1 MISRPV
7 RMLHRLK
14 KETVKLFAS
23 LLLVIHFVEPAEGLA
38 QDVKQKYFRQTPFE
52 VAQRMLVTGNPKGA
66 IKRLKTALA
75 SGENLQA
82 AEQANYLLGLALLQ
96 NGDYEEASEVFGT
109 LLKTY
114 PILRDDHLY
123 YRALSLYRWGS
134 KLEAAKIFAQV
145 DPLGP
150 RGGVSTIF
158 RGRALYE
165 STAFAELRPWLEEH
179 LRNGNLASRELK
191 YYLAESRYRTGD
203 PYGALALYRELWR
216 DRPRGSLAVRALE
229 RIPQLRL
236 DGKLLLSKS
245 EIQIVEQLKRIV
257 ETDRRLER
265 ALKGVEENSSKRKL
279 QGSMTAEIAYARGRL
294 AEMKG
299 AYRNAIGHYMRSQTA
314 APVTA
319 TKVRALAGLAQGR
332 CHKLL
337 GQVSSAARLF
347 ATVAD
352 RFPELPESEEALFLA
367 GEVLLAN
374 RKHEEAEER
383 YRDLLLKNPAT
394 VFRAQCLWGLAWVRF
409 RQGKYDEARPFFSS
423 LTKLALPEEMH
434 AASLYW
440 LGRTEASLGMID
452 DAKVHFSKLVTERP
466 LSFYASLASDL
477 LIQVEPSRPLRTVSS
492 TVAES
497 LGTKEDKVP
506 QELVRVKEFIRLGL
520 RARARKALSLFEQK
534 ARSKRK
540 RLSASTLET
549 MAKSYEALNL
559 KLQARYVREEFAREY
574 PSTLGQVVVAT
585 AARQAHPLKFEA
597 EIRKA
602 AKEFGVRPS
611 LLFALVRTESNF
623 RSVAVSSQ
631 NAYGLA
637 QLILP
642 TAKSVARKLGIK
654 RVSPQRLVRDPLL
667 NVRLGASY
675 LKSLLNLYG
684 GSEVLALAAYNAGPG
699 AVSSWMMNRVR
710 KVAGQ
715 KRRRVGVGL
724 TPSPDEMVEEIPVKE
739 TKTYVRKVLGRQRV
753 YERLYGTPQPALPA
767 LKPLE
772 LAPSVIFEPTSSE
785 IRVRTPDYPLIGAR
799 VFHR

>member
-1 MISRPV
+1 MMTASS
-7 RMLHRLK
+7 RMLQVSRHAFTK
-14 KETVKLFAS
+14 TIAFLFVAF
-23 LLLVIHFVEPAEGLA
+23 LLVLSKEGLA
-38 QDVKQKYFRQTPFE
+38 QDVKQKYFRRTPFE
-52 VAQRMLVTGNPKGA
+52 VAQRMLVTGNTQGA
-66 IKRLKTALA
+66 IKRLKAALA
-75 SGENLQA
+75 KKDKSQA
-82 AEQANYLLGLALLQ
+82 AEQASYLLGLALLQ

-114 PILRDDHLY
+114 PVLRDDHLY

-150 RGGVSTIF
+150 RGGASNIF

-165 STAFAELRPWLEEH
+165 STAFAKLRPWLEEY
-179 LRNGNLASRELK
+179 LRSGNLSSRELK
-191 YYLAESRYRTGD
+191 YYLAEARYRTGD
-203 PYGALALYRELWR
+203 PYGAMKLYRELWR
-216 DRPRGSLAVRALE
+216 ERPRGSLSVRSLQ

-236 DGKLLLSKS
+236 DGKPLLSNS
-245 EIQIVEQLKRIV
+245 EIEVVLQLAKIIEKNQRLSKAFRRVEDASARQRIQ
-257 ETDRRLER
+257 TSL
-265 ALKGVEENSSKRKL
+265 
-279 QGSMTAEIAYARGRL
+279 TAEIAYARGRL
-294 AEMKG
+294 AEMSG
-299 AYRNAIGHYMRSQTA
+299 SYRSAIGHYTRAQNL

-337 GQVSSAARLF
+337 GQVTSAAKLF

-374 RKHEEAEER
+374 RKHEEAEKR

-394 VFRAQCLWGLAWVRF
+394 IFRSQCLWGLAWVRF

-452 DAKVHFSKLVTERP
+452 AAKVHFSRLVRERP
-466 LSFYASLASDL
+466 LSFYASLASEL
-477 LIQVEPSRPLRTVSS
+477 LIQVEPSRPLGVLSS
-492 TVAES
+492 TVSANVSARKNEI
-497 LGTKEDKVP
+497 P
-506 QELVRVKEFIRLGL
+506 QELVRVEEFIRLGL
-520 RARARKALSLFEQK
+520 RARARKALTLFEQK

-540 RLSASTLET
+540 RLSAATLEA
-549 MAKSYEALNL
+549 MAEFYEALNL
-559 KLQARYVREEFAREY
+559 RLQARYVREEFAREY
-574 PSTLGQVVVAT
+574 PATLGRAVVAT
-585 AARQAHPLKFEA
+585 AARQAHPLKFET
-597 EIRKA
+597 EIRRA

-623 RSVAVSSQ
+623 RATAVSSQ

-642 TAKSVARKLGIK
+642 TAKAVARKLGM
-654 RVSPQRLVRDPLL
+654 RRASPQRLVNDPLF

-715 KRRRVGVGL
+715 KKRTAGVGL

-753 YERLYGTPQPALPA
+753 YERLYGAPQRTLPA
-767 LKPLE
+767 LTPLR
-772 LAPSVIFEPTSSE
+772 LAPNVIFEPRRPKSPL
-785 IRVRTPDYPLIGAR
+785 RAPVYPLIGAR